1 MTDAQLPAPFDAH
14 AIGPAEL
21 PSKGRTFSHLSKRLA
36 TSSKAEAKSE
46 AKNRKIIKLLRK
58 ALEEFRADNYPECCK
73 LALQALDIDS
83 EHPQANHVMA
93 VGLERLGELS
103 KSITFFE
110 RAMERDPN
118 DNEIYFNLG
127 LVAWRLQMM
136 DAAERLFRIYI
147 DKVPG
152 STEGYNNLAGVLRD
166 RNQYEAAIE
175 ILRSAL
181 MRYPEDAQLWNSLGT
196 VVLETGQMQEA
207 LTFFQEAAHLKPDFA
222 RAHHNIGYLYNHTGP
237 YEHALQSYD
246 QALSLPYAPEDRAET
261 QHARALVLLQLGRVE
276 EGFKQWAVRNDP
288 RFRAAPIYGFNLPL
302 WNDQPLEGKRVLL
315 VAEQG
320 LGDEIMYGN
329 AIPDIIKEVGPA
341 GKVCIA
347 CDQRLVPLFARSFPE
362 TIVGPHSGMN
372 HNGKMMRGVVW
383 LSKVSPIDYW
393 APFGTLLQYRRT
405 RIEDFANKPPLL
417 KADPER
423 AQFWRSRLE
432 ALGPGPY
439 VGISWKSLVMSGRRQ
454 KFYTPIKQWGPVL
467 KVPGVK
473 FVNLQYGNCASDIAD
488 AEQRFGVKVHNF
500 EDLNLKDN
508 LDDNAA
514 LCTALDLAI
523 SAPNAAAQIV
533 GGVGT
538 EIWYIAINNIWPQ
551 LGTDHVPWYP
561 KTRIF
566 EPKVYGDF
574 DDGLAQAATALAEWC
589 GQKRAAA

>member
-1 MTDAQLPAPFDAH
+1 MTNVQAPAPFDPH
-14 AIGPAEL
+14 HTGPDEL
-21 PSKGRTFSHLSKRLA
+21 PSKGRTLSHLTDRLA
-36 TSSKAEAKSE
+36 TSKDEAKNE

-58 ALEEFRADNYPECCK
+58 ALEAFRADDYPGCCK

-136 DAAERLFRIYI
+136 DAAERLFRLYVE
-147 DKVPG
+147 KVPG

-166 RNQYEAAIE
+166 RNKLEASID
-175 ILRSAL
+175 ILRGAL
-181 MRYPEDAQLWNSLGT
+181 YRYPEDSQLWNSLGT
-196 VVLETGQMQEA
+196 TVMETGQMQEA
-207 LTFFQEAAHLKPDFA
+207 LTFFKEAARIKPDYA
-222 RAHHNIGYLYNHTGP
+222 RAHHNIGYLYNHAGP
-237 YEHALQSYD
+237 FDLALESYEK
-246 QALSLPYAPEDRAET
+246 ALSLPFAPEDRAESE
-261 QHARALVLLQLGRVE
+261 HARALVLLQLGRLE
-276 EGFKQWAVRNDP
+276 EGFKQWAVRNDA
-288 RFRAAPIYGFNLPL
+288 RFRAAPIYNFRLPL
-302 WNDQPLEGKRVLL
+302 WQNEPLEGKRILL

-329 AIPDIIKEVGPA
+329 AIPDIIKEVGPN

-347 CDQRLVPLFARSFPE
+347 CDQRLVALFARSFPE
-362 TIVGPHSGMN
+362 AIVGMHSGMN
-372 HNGKMMRGVVW
+372 HNGKMVRGVVW
-383 LSKVSPIDYW
+383 LSKVEPIDYW
-393 APFGTLLQYRRT
+393 APFGTTLQYRRT
-405 RIEDFANKPPLL
+405 RIEDFAGKPALL
-417 KADPER
+417 KANPER
-423 AQFWRSRLE
+423 VAFWRSRLE

-439 VGISWKSLVMSGRRQ
+439 VGISWKSLVMSGRRA

-467 KVPGVK
+467 TVPGVK
-473 FVNLQYGNCASDIAD
+473 FVNLQYGDCAADIAE
-488 AEQRFGVKVHNF
+488 AEKRFGVTIHNF
-500 EDLNLKDN
+500 EDLDIKNN

-514 LCTALDLAI
+514 LCSALDLAI

-574 DDGLAQAATALAEWC
+574 DDGLAQAAAALADWS